1 MVELDRL
8 VCANG
13 ENGRDGA
20 SERTFIVIEI
30 EPWGKAVD
38 LAAVLDEIAGTF
50 ERYLVLPKNVGKVI
64 ALWCA
69 HAHCFRAFEHSPR
82 LNFRSPQKQCG
93 KTLLLDV
100 VFLFVPRP
108 VRTENLSTAVFF
120 RVVDKHAPTLL
131 IDEYDAFLH
140 DKEDLRGAINAGHK
154 RGGEFH
160 RCEGDNLEPRGYR
173 VFAPVA
179 LAGIKALPGTITDRS
194 LVIEMTRATREEIK
208 GKARFDSRRMSPHN
222 DLNCQLA
229 RWAVDH
235 FHELEAFDP
244 ELPEDA
250 YNRVA
255 DNWRPL
261 FAIAQLA
268 GGEWP
273 RLVREA
279 FNIMKGNDLE
289 TENAGVKLLSD
300 IQQYFKSK
308 KADVVASKDLVEYL
322 HTVEESAWNEY
333 GRLQKPI
340 TTNQAARLLRPFGIR
355 PGTKREANETFKGYY
370 LDQFTDAFERYIPQA
385 HPNQNVTPSQSKQGA
400 ASGDFQTV
408 THKTNVTDR
417 HPLKPAPYNDC
428 DGVTDRKGGPKRK
441 GDVGHLRQD
450 HDGAPVEVF

>member
-1 MVELDRL
+1 
-8 VCANG
+8 
-13 ENGRDGA
+13 
-20 SERTFIVIEI
+20 
-30 EPWGKAVD
+30 
-38 LAAVLDEIAGTF
+38 
-50 ERYLVLPKNVGKVI
+50 
-64 ALWCA
+64 
-69 HAHCFRAFEHSPR
+69 
-82 LNFRSPQKQCG
+82 
-93 KTLLLDV
+93 
-100 VFLFVPRP
+100 
-108 VRTENLSTAVFF
+108 
-120 RVVDKHAPTLL
+120 
-131 IDEYDAFLH
+131 
-140 DKEDLRGAINAGHK
+140 
-154 RGGEFH
+154 
-160 RCEGDNLEPRGYR
+160 
-173 VFAPVA
+173 
-179 LAGIKALPGTITDRS
+179 
-194 LVIEMTRATREEIK
+194 
-208 GKARFDSRRMSPHN
+208 MSPHN